1 MRFLKESPKIPMNS
15 FCVVHQLLGIEPD
28 IKRSLFIRYDAFGV
42 NKWLLIRERFGQE
55 WNSCPQLSE
64 SSTEIHG
71 AWICAS
77 HVHIAVVSMG
87 LHVPQSYVW
96 KTLFPWYC
104 LSPLAC
110 PSVSPSAVF
119 HGPQE
124 ERFDGDIPFKTKYS
138 NISRP
143 NNLHAPCHLWLSDQF
158 PSTSRRCFS
167 EDG

>member
-1 MRFLKESPKIPMNS
+1 
-15 FCVVHQLLGIEPD
+15 
-28 IKRSLFIRYDAFGV
+28 
-42 NKWLLIRERFGQE
+42 
-55 WNSCPQLSE
+55 
-64 SSTEIHG
+64 
-71 AWICAS
+71 
-77 HVHIAVVSMG
+77 MG

-143 NNLHAPCHLWLSDQF
+143 NNLHAPCPFVALWLVSIHFKKMLFWGWLSETLISGDSRVSLEVLATWPLEPCWGWA
-158 PSTSRRCFS
+158 PSHSVGLKSNQIVVGYFHIFLCLYCSSVMRSPLCVKGFVAGLVLLFWWHA
-167 EDG
+167 E